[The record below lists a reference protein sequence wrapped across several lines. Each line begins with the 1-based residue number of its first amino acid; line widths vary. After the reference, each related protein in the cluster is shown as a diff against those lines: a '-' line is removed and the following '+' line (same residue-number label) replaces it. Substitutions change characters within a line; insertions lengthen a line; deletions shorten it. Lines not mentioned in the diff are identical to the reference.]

1 MWINFGVLKSTKTTK
16 THPIETSQVSKS
28 KSVGFDISSVYKDND
43 SAPKGARIFC
53 NSNNS
58 NNHYTSKKNFNG
70 NDNKIHPLKRSESK
84 VYINDMHVASD
95 SYSIDMGSIDV
106 INPIYLSMK
115 EIEK

>member
-1 MWINFGVLKSTKTTK
+1 MWMKCTKARK
-16 THPIETSQVSKS
+16 THPESKS

-58 NNHYTSKKNFNG
+58 NNSNNQYTSKKNFNG

-115 EIEK
+115 EIKNE